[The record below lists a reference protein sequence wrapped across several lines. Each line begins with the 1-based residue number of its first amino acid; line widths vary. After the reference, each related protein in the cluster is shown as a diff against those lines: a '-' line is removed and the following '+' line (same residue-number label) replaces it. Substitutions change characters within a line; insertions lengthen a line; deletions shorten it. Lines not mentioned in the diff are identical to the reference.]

1 MKNKKT
7 HIVCFGEML
16 WDMLPNGK
24 KPGGAPMN
32 VAIHLNNF
40 GNKVSLISKV
50 GHDYLGREL
59 TNFIQNSGLDNS
71 FIQTGETHL
80 TGVVKV
86 NLDDQSEVSYKIV
99 EPVAWDYIEL
109 KKDLIPLVAQSDC
122 IVFGSLACRSMV
134 TFETLKSLLQVSKYR
149 IFDINL
155 RKPFFKK
162 EDIRFLLS
170 QTDLLKLNE
179 HELEVVAEW
188 FGLDKIPSKF
198 LQLIS
203 DQFKIETVC
212 LTLGSQGAIV
222 FNNGEIFRC
231 NGFPVEVRDTI
242 GSGDA
247 FLAGFIHQK
256 FFNESLENCL
266 SSACAIGAIVATY
279 EGGTPK
285 INNNQINNLLKNS
298 YSVQPL

>member
-50 GHDYLGREL
+50 GHDYLGSEL

-122 IVFGSLACRSMV
+122 IVS
-134 TFETLKSLLQVSKYR
+134 VSY
-149 IFDINL
+149 
-155 RKPFFKK
+155 
-162 EDIRFLLS
+162 
-170 QTDLLKLNE
+170 T
-179 HELEVVAEW
+179 H
-188 FGLDKIPSKF
+188 
-198 LQLIS
+198 
-203 DQFKIETVC
+203 
-212 LTLGSQGAIV
+212 LTLPTKRIV
-222 FNNGEIFRC
+222 
-231 NGFPVEVRDTI
+231 
-242 GSGDA
+242 
-247 FLAGFIHQK
+247 
-256 FFNESLENCL
+256 
-266 SSACAIGAIVATY
+266 
-279 EGGTPK
+279 
-285 INNNQINNLLKNS
+285 
-298 YSVQPL
+298 